1 MNFVISLKQTKTKT
15 AKQERSTDVHTLS
28 NSLNE
33 TTKVVMLPAFHTK
46 LMQLPTDHKRPYLE
60 LLFFIVENG
69 NILNKYHKLNDW
81 LDLVSSTVQVKMSQ
95 CTSTFLRDVV
105 FYPVEFDLQRI
116 CYGRG

>member
-15 AKQERSTDVHTLS
+15 AKQERPIDVHTLS

-60 LLFFIVENG
+60 LLFF
-69 NILNKYHKLNDW
+69 Y
-81 LDLVSSTVQVKMSQ
+81 
-95 CTSTFLRDVV
+95 C
-105 FYPVEFDLQRI
+105 
-116 CYGRG
+116 